1 MSAYEFDSWEQYI
14 YRRDLHGKD
23 ESPELIDH
31 FAEKITKPD
40 LGEFCNHHLHQ
51 IRKAMNQVGLSD
63 FCLVGILPPY
73 FPSNDDNLDI
83 NKLDED
89 TVRVFLGERWAEVF
103 SLTERLQW
111 LIDAKQLES
120 LPGYMYMLGQAV
132 ESLNMPRDRLMA
144 SYKRIAKVEQKRGK
158 GLERL
163 WSQKRDVKSRA
174 KEMADNLW
182 SSDGSKSIR
191 TGEMAEKVME
201 ILEKHP
207 DVEKSKLP
215 KIPTIKEWMREV
227 AREKYPDAMKAGPPT
242 KK

>member
-1 MSAYEFDSWEQYI
+1 MSAYEFESWEQYI

-23 ESPELIDH
+23 ERPELIDH

-51 IRKAMNQVGLSD
+51 VRKAMNQVGLSG
-63 FCLVGILPPY
+63 FYLGGILPPY

-89 TVRVFLGERWAEVF
+89 TVKVFLGERWAEVF
-103 SLTERLQW
+103 SLTERVQW
-111 LIDAKQLES
+111 LIYAKQLES
-120 LPGYMYMLGQAV
+120 LPAYMYMLGQAV
-132 ESLNMPRDRLMA
+132 SSLNMPRDSLMA
-144 SYKRIAKVEQKRGK
+144 FYKDIAGVEQERSK
-158 GLERL
+158 GLKRL
-163 WSQKRDVKSRA
+163 WSQKRDVKSHA
-174 KEMADNLW
+174 KEMADKLW

-215 KIPTIKEWMREV
+215 KMPTIKLWMREV
-227 AREKYPDAMKAGPPT
+227 AREKYPHAVKAGAPT